1 MTGIVPKFEHVRET
15 WEGNAKL
22 VKQLET
28 MQTTAEKMMLGCSST
43 TSNRLLG

>member
-1 MTGIVPKFEHVRET
+1 MTGIVPKLEQVGEI
-15 WEGNAKL
+15 WEGNAKF